1 MTALLCISP
10 CKKEEE
16 HHSLTLTRAGMSS
29 LESCVDTA
37 MDTLLMTSV
46 VCSRDYEDDTDT
58 SSSHTM
64 HTDRIGSTSSSSS
77 ILSTS
82 SSTTTSCS
90 SSTSKYEEEQEE
102 EQEEAASFDI
112 FIAVDD
118 EPEPSKVKQKKY
130 TAFSPFALFRIQYL
144 IVHTAIMLADGL
156 QGETETLL
164 FILLKNYILN
174 LTFN

>member
-1 MTALLCISP
+1 
-10 CKKEEE
+10 
-16 HHSLTLTRAGMSS
+16 MSS

-64 HTDRIGSTSSSSS
+64 HTDRTSSTSSSSS

-102 EQEEAASFDI
+102 EQEEAAASFDI